1 MRDFLLEAGLI
12 YRAMAIVI
20 KEIIVRTTVEKQR
33 EEVKEAGIPE
43 ELVARL
49 KESILRE
56 LEKVRIREP
65 GKRER

>member
-1 MRDFLLEAGLI
+1 MLQFVRKEKVG
-12 YRAMAIVI
+12 MAIVI

-43 ELVARL
+43 ELVDRL

>member
-1 MRDFLLEAGLI
+1 
-12 YRAMAIVI
+12 MAIVI

-43 ELVARL
+43 ELVDRL